1 MKFTVHTEG
10 LDELKYRFALGCTRA
25 EYAVAMQ
32 AAEDTKKYVPLQT
45 GSLRQRTLVAGNE
58 IIYPGPYAR
67 YLYYGKYMV
76 DAATGA
82 GAMHYTDKKGNEHI
96 KYRKGAHLVA
106 TDRDLVFHSP
116 GTRSHWFEYSKT
128 QNVEKWKNTAA
139 KAVKDEL

>member
-10 LDELKYRFALGCTRA
+10 LNDLKYRLALGCTRA
-25 EYAVAMQ
+25 EHAVAMQ
-32 AAEDTKKYVPLQT
+32 AAEDTEKYVPMKT

-82 GAMHYTDKKGNEHI
+82 GPMHYTDKKGNEHI

-116 GTRSHWFEYSKT
+116 DTRSHWFEYSKT
-128 QNVEKWKNTAA
+128 QNIEKWKKTAT